1 MKLYFTSPK
10 FKKLIPDWIL
20 TIGLVIFFFNVTEVA
35 RPFMR
40 QFSLD
45 DASISHPFATKE
57 RVTDNE
63 LYVWSAIVP
72 LVIIVIL
79 SALNA
84 STTFD
89 KLHLI
94 TVSSVGLWFTVSVT
108 SVLTDILKCWIG
120 NPRPDF
126 LARCGAREGT
136 PTNVL
141 VDISVCTAPLGEMY
155 LLDGMKLTPSGHSS
169 LAFSGLGYLTLWLL
183 GQYKVLNVKQR
194 SSMLTILLLSSPMLL
209 AVYIALSRT
218 QDYRHHF
225 FDVLFGS
232 VIGLVFAF
240 LGYKKYFSSIFGES
254 SNIPLEWDN
263 VEYWA
268 ERSI

>member
-1 MKLYFTSPK
+1 MRLYFTSAK
-10 FKKLIPDWIL
+10 FAKLVPDAVL
-20 TIGLVIFFFNVTEVA
+20 AVALVVFFFRVTEVA

-45 DASISHPFATKE
+45 NAAIAHPFATKE

-63 LYVWSAIVP
+63 LYLWGAIVP
-72 LVIIVIL
+72 LAIIVVL
-79 SALNA
+79 SAWMG
-84 STTFD
+84 STKFD

-94 TVSSVGLWFTVSVT
+94 SVSSVGLWFTVSAT

-126 LARCGAREGT
+126 LARCGPRDGT

-141 VDISVCTAPLGEMY
+141 VDVSVCTAPLGEMY
-155 LLDGMKLTPSGHSS
+155 LIDAMKLTPSGHSS
-169 LAFSGLGYLTLWLL
+169 LAFSGLGFLTLWLL
-183 GQYKVLNVKQR
+183 GQYKVLNSKTR
-194 SSMLTILLLSSPMLL
+194 TSMVTIMMICSPMLL
-209 AVYIALSRT
+209 AAYIALSRT

-232 VIGLVFAF
+232 IIGILFAF
-240 LGYKKYFSSIFGES
+240 MGYKKYFPSLKSDTCNLPKE
-254 SNIPLEWDN
+254 
-263 VEYWA
+263 
-268 ERSI
+268 